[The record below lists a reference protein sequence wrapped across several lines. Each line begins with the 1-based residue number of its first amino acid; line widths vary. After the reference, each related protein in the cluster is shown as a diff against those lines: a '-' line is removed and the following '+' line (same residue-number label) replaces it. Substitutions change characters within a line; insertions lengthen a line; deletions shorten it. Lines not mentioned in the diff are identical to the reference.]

1 MFNYKKIRMKILIFF
16 ANNYIGGENMYE
28 DIESLKNKFYEISNL
43 GWVKNISNGKGS
55 VGITLEK
62 LLNINSNE
70 FEVPDYEMM
79 IELKSKSKYFNNKYP
94 VSLFSATCDGESFYE
109 LRRIK
114 DKYGL
119 PIKEYNNRILFVNL
133 YANKYSNIGKF
144 YKGKLLIDYF
154 SHKIYFVILNKK
166 NQIIDKHAFWS
177 FETLEE
183 KLNRKLKFI
192 AFVEAD
198 RKIVNNTLFF
208 YYKKISIYK
217 MKEFNTFINLLY
229 DGTISINIKIGIYKD
244 GPRVGQTHDH
254 GTSFQIFLSDFEKLF
269 TKI

>member
-1 MFNYKKIRMKILIFF
+1 MYK
-16 ANNYIGGENMYE
+16 YV
-28 DIESLKNKFYEISNL
+28 DSLKNKFYEISNL
-43 GWVKNISNGKGS
+43 GWVENLSNGKGS

-119 PIKEYNNRILFVNL
+119 PIKEFNNRILFINL
-133 YANKYSNIGKF
+133 YANKYSNIGNF
-144 YKGKLLIDYF
+144 YKGKLMMDYINK
-154 SHKIYFVILNKK
+154 KIYFVIVNKR
-166 NQIIDKHAFWS
+166 NQIIDKQAFWS
-177 FETLEE
+177 FETLE
-183 KLNRKLKFI
+183 KKINRKLKYI
-192 AFVEAD
+192 AMVEVD
-198 RKIVNNTLFF
+198 RKIVKNILFF
-208 YYKKISIYK
+208 NYRNISIYK
-217 MKEFNTFINLLY
+217 IKDFNTFLY
-229 DGTISINIKIGIYKD
+229 LIYNGTISINVKIGIYKN

-254 GTSFQIFLSDFEKLF
+254 GTSFQIFRSDFEKLF